1 LSGSCGTFGMRARP
15 RAAFGICSTIESDAM
30 THRTSKALSCENPGA
45 RAPPGTA
52 QGGATVITRLAQGQ
66 RQGEAGFKIGP
77 TDEEAASAAVA
88 ASE

>member
-1 LSGSCGTFGMRARP
+1 MRR
-15 RAAFGICSTIESDAM
+15 RM
-30 THRTSKALSCENPGA
+30 ALPKYFPAHGGQAVRKSRGA
-45 RAPPGTA
+45 CAPGTA

-88 ASE
+88 ASD